1 MTVIKVVKDELP
13 FVLVIRKKIR
23 KKLLPCMGLNVASLI
38 LECFM
43 LSTDNNFTENF
54 CKCMQSDPTT
64 VVEHVSVYSQF
75 FPLSYFM
82 S

>member
-43 LSTDNNFTENF
+43 LSITLLKSFVSA
-54 CKCMQSDPTT
+54 CT
-64 VVEHVSVYSQF
+64 VIPQ
-75 FPLSYFM
+75 L
-82 S
+82 

>member
-13 FVLVIRKKIR
+13 FVPVII

-43 LSTDNNFTENF
+43 LSTDNNFTEKF
-54 CKCMQSDPTT
+54 CKNMHSDSTT
-64 VVEHVSVYSQF
+64 VVEHVSVYPQF
-75 FPLSYFM
+75 FPLLYFVM
-82 S
+82 TLF

>member
-13 FVLVIRKKIR
+13 FVLVIRKK
-23 KKLLPCMGLNVASLI
+23 LLPCMGLNVAFLI

-43 LSTDNNFTENF
+43 LSTDNNFTEKF
-54 CKCMQSDPTT
+54 CKCMHSDPTT